1 MIMHKSGYQMINLK
15 NTNALMVGAL
25 LVIASFSASA
35 EVSAS
40 AEDTILMAEC
50 GGFFNA
56 YGTLVGRSDLSSTGN
71 RLAAKVLDREEDDV
85 RSLAISFERGSDF
98 ADSWHDT
105 DEREVVVDYI
115 QMCSRVVSRN
125 MDYLKS
131 AT

>member
-1 MIMHKSGYQMINLK
+1 MLNKLGYLMINVQGF
-15 NTNALMVGAL
+15 NALIAGAFLLFVSSIVSAGESASTQDAIL
-25 LVIASFSASA
+25 LV
-35 EVSAS
+35 
-40 AEDTILMAEC
+40 EC

-71 RLAAKVLDREEDDV
+71 RLASKVLDREDDV
-85 RSLAISFERGSDF
+85 RSLAISFERGSEF
-98 ADSWHDT
+98 AESWHDT

-131 AT
+131 TS

>member
-1 MIMHKSGYQMINLK
+1 MKHNQRIS
-15 NTNALMVGAL
+15 ALIAGVAL
-25 LVIASFSASA
+25 LGMSSLVVAEEYAS
-35 EVSAS
+35 V
-40 AEDTILMAEC
+40 EDTILLAEC

-105 DEREVVVDYI
+105 NEREVVVDYI

-131 AT
+131 AS

>member
-1 MIMHKSGYQMINLK
+1 MLNKLGYLMINVQDF
-15 NTNALMVGAL
+15 NALIAGAFL
-25 LVIASFSASA
+25 LFVSSIVSAGESASTQDA
-35 EVSAS
+35 
-40 AEDTILMAEC
+40 ILLAEC

-71 RLAAKVLDREEDDV
+71 RLASKVLDREDDV
-85 RSLAISFERGSDF
+85 RSLAISFERGSEF
-98 ADSWHDT
+98 AESWHDT

-131 AT
+131 TS